1 MNLSEYIKNIRA
13 KGRFVLSIDD
23 AAADLDIS
31 KNALYCAAYKLK
43 KKKDLISIAKDLY
56 LVIPPEYQSIGSL
69 PAEELVPLLM
79 AHWDIPYYV
88 CGLSAAYYHGASH
101 QKPQS
106 YQVMT
111 NTQIK
116 DVKFGKVKINFF
128 YKKELVSLEVEKRIV
143 KTGYLNVSSP
153 ELTAYD
159 LLANRRL
166 SGGLNQTA
174 TVLTELVESINADR
188 LLTIIKG
195 SKEHAWWQRLG
206 YILSHIE
213 TMDSEKQLKILNV
226 LKKHAKKNNLAWI
239 PLAPELSTK
248 GSSRDEPWKVI
259 ANTTIEADE

>member
-1 MNLSEYIKNIRA
+1 MNLSEYIKSVRA
-13 KGRFVLSIDD
+13 KGQFVLSVDN
-23 AAADLDIS
+23 ATADLSIS

-56 LVIPPEYQSIGSL
+56 LIVPPEYQSIGSL

-79 AHWDIPYYV
+79 AHWDVPYYV

-101 QKPQS
+101 QKPQT
-106 YQVMT
+106 YQVMS

-116 DVKFGKVKINFF
+116 DVQFGKVKINFF
-128 YKKELVSLEVEKRIV
+128 YKKELASLAVEKKIV

-153 ELTAYD
+153 ELTIYD
-159 LLANRRL
+159 LLTNRRL

-174 TVLTELVESINADR
+174 TVLNELIESIDADR
-188 LLTIIKG
+188 LLKIIKEI
-195 SKEHAWWQRLG
+195 KEHAWWQRLG
-206 YILSHIE
+206 YILSQIE
-213 TMDSEKQLKILNV
+213 TMDSKKQSKILRV
-226 LKKHAKKNNLAWI
+226 LKKHAKKNDLAWI

-248 GSSRDEPWKVI
+248 GANRDELWMVI